1 MDSAWHPW
9 IGSVAG
15 SMLVGL
21 SGIVPLLVFP
31 DPSKLKNAEE
41 NATPLEQSPKFRLLL
56 SFAVGGLLGDVFLH
70 LLPEA
75 WHLIRIGND
84 SNRGQVQLGMWLI
97 AGLFAFALLERLL
110 SSTADAVEDS
120 ESNTNGLAEEDED
133 SDTQNNNND
142 PGEKKLKKKKD
153 VIKKNHS
160 APSSQLSLLNP
171 FHGMSSKQVTGYL
184 NLLANGID
192 NFTHG
197 LAVAGSFLVSTRV
210 GLLTTAAILLH
221 EIPHEVADFAIL
233 LRAGFGRWDAA
244 KAQLGTATIGIAGAM
259 TALISNGSD
268 LADGRITS
276 WILPFTAGGF
286 LHIALVTVVPELL
299 EESHPKQSFLQLLF
313 VLAGIVATAS
323 VSLIVD

>member
-31 DPSKLKNAEE
+31 DPSKLKNPEAD
-41 NATPLEQSPKFRLLL
+41 ATPLEQSPKFRLLL

-75 WHLIRIGND
+75 WHLIRLGND

-110 SSTADAVEDS
+110 SSTADAAEDS
-120 ESNTNGLAEEDED
+120 ESNINRLAEEEED
-133 SDTQNNNND
+133 SDTQNNND

-153 VIKKNHS
+153 VIKKKHS
-160 APSSQLSLLNP
+160 APSSQLSLFNP

-259 TALISNGSD
+259 TALISNGAD

>member
-1 MDSAWHPW
+1 MNGDWHQW

-21 SGIVPLLVFP
+21 SGIVPLLIIP
-31 DPSKLKNAEE
+31 DTTKQQDSS
-41 NATPLEQSPKFRLLL
+41 TPLEQSSSFRLLL

-75 WHLIRIGND
+75 WRMVRSGESDASVGHLK
-84 SNRGQVQLGMWLI
+84 LGLWLL
-97 AGLFAFALLERLL
+97 AGLLTFAVIELVL
-110 SSTADAVEDS
+110 SSTASSCLDDDDVSDV
-120 ESNTNGLAEEDED
+120 D
-133 SDTQNNNND
+133 SDTQNNNTSAD
-142 PGEKKLKKKKD
+142 TKKPTKSKATTTD
-153 VIKKNHS
+153 S
-160 APSSQLSLLNP
+160 CFFFLNP
-171 FHGMSSKQVTGYL
+171 FRGISSRRVTGYL

-210 GLLTTAAILLH
+210 GLLTTMAILLH

-244 KAQLGTATIGIAGAM
+244 RAQLGTATVGVAGAL
-259 TALISNGSD
+259 TALATQDSSLSD
-268 LADGRITS
+268 GHFTS

-286 LHIALVTVVPELL
+286 LHISLVTVLPELL
-299 EESHPKQSFLQLLF
+299 EEKQPKQSLLQVIF
-313 VLAGIVATAS
+313 IIAGIVATAA
-323 VSLIVD
+323 VTLFID

>member
-1 MDSAWHPW
+1 MDSEWHPW

-15 SMLVGL
+15 AMLVGL
-21 SGIVPLLVFP
+21 SGLVPLLVFP
-31 DPSKLKNAEE
+31 DPSKLKSPSTT
-41 NATPLEQSPKFRLLL
+41 TPLEQSPSFKLLL

-75 WHLIRIGND
+75 WHLIRLGND

-110 SSTADAVEDS
+110 SSTAEAAEDS
-120 ESNTNGLAEEDED
+120 ESSGELSQEDED
-133 SDTQNNNND
+133 SDTQNNND
-142 PGEKKLKKKKD
+142 PCDKKRQEKRKNS
-153 VIKKNHS
+153 IKRKNS

-299 EESHPKQSFLQLLF
+299 EESHPKQSFLQFLF